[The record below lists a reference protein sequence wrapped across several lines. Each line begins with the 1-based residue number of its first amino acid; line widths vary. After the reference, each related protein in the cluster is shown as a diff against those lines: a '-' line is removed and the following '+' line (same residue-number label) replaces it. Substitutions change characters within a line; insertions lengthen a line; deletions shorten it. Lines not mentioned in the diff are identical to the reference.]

1 MNKNITF
8 LSNDSGK
15 NSNSKDIPLRKFL
28 SFGKFWKKNKT
39 CCTFI
44 WYPRVHTYFAL
55 NLTLRPLDQ
64 NYSSNDE
71 YDMLLEDNLLHTRQY
86 SLYGNSQATAAS

>member
-1 MNKNITF
+1 MSGMIKVT
-8 LSNDSGK
+8 LSMPRS
-15 NSNSKDIPLRKFL
+15 NSNPYIDPKDVSTVSQK
-28 SFGKFWKKNKT
+28 
-39 CCTFI
+39 
-44 WYPRVHTYFAL
+44 VHAHFAL
-55 NLTLRPLDQ
+55 NFTLRPLDQ